1 MLLLPPCYVT
11 AFFPVFIA
19 SKSAVYCPLLLKLL
33 DLALN
38 ARMVKL
44 VDTLDLGS
52 SAFGVGVQ
60 VPLRAPFCKVL
71 EPIFFKKWGE
81 RVFFALSPHL
91 YPLLSSMV
99 VDFYPTFSTF
109 DPVD

>member
-1 MLLLPPCYVT
+1 MCVSLPFFDGFVT
-11 AFFPVFIA
+11 SFVATFFPVFIA

-33 DLALN
+33 DLALH

-60 VPLRAPFCKVL
+60 VPLRAPCQPSNDIQQN
-71 EPIFFKKWGE
+71 PI
-81 RVFFALSPHL
+81 
-91 YPLLSSMV
+91 
-99 VDFYPTFSTF
+99 
-109 DPVD
+109 